1 MSEHKMNIM
10 QIDVEPWYCGLDSSE
25 WSSQEDRV
33 VENTIQVLNIL
44 KEFTAKATFFVL
56 GYVAENHSCLVERIQ
71 EEGHEIASHGYY
83 HVPLTKQ
90 SPSEFEKDLVLSLNL
105 LKKISATA
113 ILGYRAPS
121 FTVVDK
127 TLWAIEILKKNG
139 LKYDSSVFPV
149 KTHLY
154 GVPDAPRFPYH
165 ISSKNIKIDA
175 LGENFLEV
183 PLSTYEIPLIG
194 RNLPIAGGFYLR
206 FFPYFFI
213 KHAVRKINKMD
224 KPAVCYLHPWELDPK
239 QPRVS
244 QLSWYHYYRL
254 SATKEKFR
262 KLLKDF
268 KFTSVKEY
276 FQV

>member
-1 MSEHKMNIM
+1 MAEHKMNIM

-33 VENTIQVLNIL
+33 VQNTIQVLNIL
-44 KEFTAKATFFVL
+44 KEFTAEATFFVL
-56 GYVAENHSCLVERIQ
+56 GYVAENHPCLVERIQ

-83 HVPLTKQ
+83 HAPLTKQ

-105 LKKISATA
+105 LKKISATT

-127 TLWAIEILKKNG
+127 TSWAIDILKKNG
-139 LKYDSSVFPV
+139 LKYDSSIFPV

-154 GVPDAPRFPYH
+154 GVPDAPKFPYR
-165 ISSKNIKIDA
+165 ISSKNIKIDDPE
-175 LGENFLEV
+175 ENFLEV
-183 PLSTYEIPLIG
+183 PLSTYKIPLIG

-206 FFPYFFI
+206 FFPYFVI
-213 KHAVRKINKMD
+213 KHAIRKINEMD

-244 QLSWYHYYRL
+244 QLSWYHYHRL
-254 SATKEKFR
+254 SATKEKFK

-276 FQV
+276 FQL